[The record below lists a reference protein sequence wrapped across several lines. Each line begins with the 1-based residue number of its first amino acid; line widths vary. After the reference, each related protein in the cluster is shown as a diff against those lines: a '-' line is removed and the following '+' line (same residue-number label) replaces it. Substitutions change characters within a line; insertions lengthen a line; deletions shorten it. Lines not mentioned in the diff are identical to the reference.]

1 MSVHH
6 PHPEHREALIA
17 SMHRY
22 GAAIAGKPG
31 LVSVHTLADA
41 DSPRLV
47 GLAIF
52 ESEADFER
60 LAPLARAAGEV
71 VGDRLTHGACLQ
83 FRPAAAEA
91 VGAVGAT
98 GLEPAISCSQSRR
111 ASHYATPRIPAAV
124 YGRLVTPP
132 S

>member
-31 LVSVHTLADA
+31 LVSVHTLADDA
-41 DSPRLV
+41 GSARLV

-52 ESEADFER
+52 ESEADFEA
-60 LAPLARAAGEV
+60 LAPLARAAVAGDPFAVWEQVPIDGLRLSEV
-71 VGDRLTHGACLQ
+71 
-83 FRPAAAEA
+83 
-91 VGAVGAT
+91 
-98 GLEPAISCSQSRR
+98 
-111 ASHYATPRIPAAV
+111 
-124 YGRLVTPP
+124 
-132 S
+132 